1 MNNVMVRYRVKP
13 ERAAENE
20 QLVRAV
26 YEELARAAPDGF
38 RYATLVLEDG
48 VSFVHIASIATEDG
62 DNPLREIK
70 AFAEFQRDIAAR
82 CDEAPSV
89 TGFREVRSFGLFA

>member
-1 MNNVMVRYRVKP
+1 MSNVMVRYKVKP

-20 QLVRAV
+20 ELVRGV
-26 YEELARAAPDGF
+26 YDELARDAPDGF

-48 VSFVHIASIATEDG
+48 VSFVHIASTLTDDDA
-62 DNPLREIK
+62 NPLRVSK

-82 CDEAPSV
+82 CDEAPVV
-89 TGFREVRSFGLFA
+89 TSFREVGSFRFFA